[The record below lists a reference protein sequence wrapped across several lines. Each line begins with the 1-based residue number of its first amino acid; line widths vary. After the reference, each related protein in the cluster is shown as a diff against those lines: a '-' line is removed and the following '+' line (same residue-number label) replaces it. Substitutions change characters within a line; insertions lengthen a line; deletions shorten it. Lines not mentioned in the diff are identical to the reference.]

1 MTPNLAGPLK
11 IGLYSPE
18 LPDSGAVNGIVTYS
32 RIMRDALR
40 ALGHPV
46 TVVSA
51 DQIEHADGRIA
62 ELCRPSG
69 IRGRIRTALET
80 RRAQDGSDPWVR
92 LCVLD
97 AFQAARGAGV
107 QVFEIEESFGWAGR
121 LAGQGVAIVE
131 RLHGP
136 HGFVRDQI
144 ESVDQKRRGDLREA
158 AEVASFSQVQAV
170 TAPTQRLLD
179 AMVERYGIDPPIMRA
194 IPNPMPVISVGP
206 TWNVRDA
213 DPDQILFVGRFDLC
227 KGADVAIRAF
237 ARALE
242 RRPSLTLLM
251 AGPDRGLAQPDGSAV
266 HFDEFVASEVSS
278 EVRARIQFLESQPPA
293 RIAELRLQSCL
304 ALVASRFENFAY
316 SIGEAMAV
324 GMPVLATDTF
334 GAREMIRDG
343 IDGRIV
349 PMGDSAAMAV
359 AMLAMAGDPDG
370 LANTGRLAYERV
382 RDWLS
387 PERIA
392 RETIGLYREAIAQVE
407 R

>member
-1 MTPNLAGPLK
+1 
-11 IGLYSPE
+11 
-18 LPDSGAVNGIVTYS
+18 
-32 RIMRDALR
+32 
-40 ALGHPV
+40 
-46 TVVSA
+46 
-51 DQIEHADGRIA
+51 
-62 ELCRPSG
+62 
-69 IRGRIRTALET
+69 
-80 RRAQDGSDPWVR
+80 
-92 LCVLD
+92 
-97 AFQAARGAGV
+97 V